1 MLKKLLMPYIK
12 LISNLKKVNL
22 LSKIKILFS
31 FLLLVILL
39 LMADFNALKNVFQK
53 IDLSIFVWLIIIQ
66 FFALSLNTYKWKV
79 FIPSLKFNQ
88 LLKFNFIVFFYNMIV
103 PGQGVGEVVKIY
115 KMRSILPTEEIV
127 TSVILERV
135 FSLFTAFI
143 VCGFGLYFSNYQYPE
158 ILMHSTVA
166 VILLII
172 LVLWVMKVSSLE
184 FLRGSHYKVFS
195 FKLSDKITG
204 LILKFSNNIRY
215 SLTGFTVN
223 VNVFLGVIAQ
233 LLNVSMVMLIGN
245 SIGLDILFVDW
256 CWVFSCIGIALILP
270 ISVAGIGVREG
281 LFVMLV
287 FQLGGSIEDGLVIA
301 LSLLIIQLFFAL
313 IGWLLDFSESNLSKA

>member
-1 MLKKLLMPYIK
+1 MSYIK
-12 LISNLKKVNL
+12 LTSNFNKATL

-39 LMADFNALKNVFQK
+39 LMADLNALKNVFQK
-53 IDLSIFVWLIIIQ
+53 INLSIFVWLILIQ

-88 LLKFNFIVFFYNMIV
+88 LLKFNLITFFYNMIV

-135 FSLFTAFI
+135 FSLFTALI
-143 VCGFGLYFSNYQYPE
+143 VCGFGLYFSNYPYPE
-158 ILMHSTVA
+158 ILMLSTVA
-166 VILLII
+166 GILLII

-184 FLRGSHYKVFS
+184 FLRGRHYKVFS

-223 VNVFLGVIAQ
+223 VNFFLGVIAQ

-287 FQLGGSIEDGLVIA
+287 FQLGGKIEDGLAIS

-313 IGWLLDFSESNLSKA
+313 IGWLLDFRESNLSKG